1 MLQQQAEQLAHNR
14 QLLRPSPAHPQA
26 LQHQPE
32 DSGQEGQDGHAD
44 PPEPVP
50 AERETRQRAD
60 AGGRAVPTLPRLSS
74 VLPVRNKVFSDKTP
88 QT

>member
-32 DSGQEGQDGHAD
+32 DSGQEGQDGHTD

-50 AERETRQRAD
+50 AEQERRQRAD
-60 AGGRAVPTLPRLSS
+60 TGGRAAFSTLPETELCPSNEKQS
-74 VLPVRNKVFSDKTP
+74 VF
-88 QT
+88 